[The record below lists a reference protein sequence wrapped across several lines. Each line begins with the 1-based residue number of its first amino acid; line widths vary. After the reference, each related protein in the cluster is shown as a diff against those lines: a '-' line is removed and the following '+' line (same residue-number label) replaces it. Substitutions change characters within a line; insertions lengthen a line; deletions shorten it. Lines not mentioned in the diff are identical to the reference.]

1 VQLQTW
7 DLNANLYDGAST
19 AGPVPTLFSDDQ
31 QATIDAL
38 VADPAQA
45 HKDVVKI
52 NRYNISNTIT
62 RNQTILYTTLSYS
75 LNCFFSIFV
84 MPEVIKAASCGSI
97 IKKPRLDNLY
107 SWYSIKPTQHFI
119 LTFFQIPREGTG
131 IQKFKRSRWSA
142 SDESPPK
149 KKKTDTDSGTA
160 HFAFFPIHNL

>member
-1 VQLQTW
+1 
-7 DLNANLYDGAST
+7 
-19 AGPVPTLFSDDQ
+19 
-31 QATIDAL
+31 
-38 VADPAQA
+38 
-45 HKDVVKI
+45 
-52 NRYNISNTIT
+52 
-62 RNQTILYTTLSYS
+62 
-75 LNCFFSIFV
+75 